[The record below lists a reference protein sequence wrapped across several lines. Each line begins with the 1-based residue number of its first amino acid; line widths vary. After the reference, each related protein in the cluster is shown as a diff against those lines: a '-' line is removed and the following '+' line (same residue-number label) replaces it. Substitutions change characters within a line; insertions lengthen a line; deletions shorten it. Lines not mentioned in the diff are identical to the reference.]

1 VYEVKSRSEEYGE
14 PLLLIGL
21 SLVVAL
27 LTACGGATE
36 SQAEAVANYPRR
48 PITWIVAF
56 DPGGGSDIE
65 ARRVQSSLEDKLG
78 TRIQVQYR
86 SGGGGAV
93 GWSDLV
99 KQNGDGYTVG
109 GLVIPHIIIQPLALD
124 DTGYATEEITPV
136 AWNVSAPAALLVVE
150 NGRFETIEQFMTYA
164 REHPGELT
172 VGGVETFSTS
182 DLALAQLIDSSGIDV
197 DYVPLTGGAGPL
209 LNSLR
214 GGHVDAVMLG
224 TSHAVGADGIAA
236 LAVAGSERFETL
248 PDVPTFKELGYE
260 VTIEYAWGVGMPAD
274 TPDAI
279 ATKFGNAVIE
289 VMKETGVAEALLA
302 GGLSPLL
309 IGPDEAAQY
318 VARQKT
324 TYEALM
330 PLLDKLNR

>member
-1 VYEVKSRSEEYGE
+1 MAPTKSEGYRSRRLLSGSS
-14 PLLLIGL
+14 LLL
-21 SLVVAL
+21 VF
-27 LTACGGATE
+27 LTACGGAPE
-36 SQAEAVANYPRR
+36 SAAEAEANYPKR
-48 PITWIVAF
+48 PLTWIVAF
-56 DPGGGSDIE
+56 DPGGGSDVE
-65 ARRVQSSLEDKLG
+65 ARRVQSALEDKLG

-93 GWSDLV
+93 GWSELV
-99 KQNGDGYTVG
+99 KQKADGYTVG
-109 GLVIPHIIIQPLALD
+109 GLVIPHIIIQPLVLV
-124 DTGYATEEITPV
+124 DTGYATEEIRPV

-150 NGRFETIEQFMTYA
+150 DGRFETMQQFMTYA

-182 DLALAQLIDSSGIDV
+182 DLALAQLMDSSGIDV

-224 TSHAVGADGIAA
+224 TSHAVRADGIRA
-236 LAVAGSERFETL
+236 LAVAGDERFETL
-248 PDVPTFKELGYE
+248 PDVPTFAELGYE
-260 VTIEYAWGVGMPAD
+260 VTIVYAWGVGMPAD

-289 VMKETGVAEALLA
+289 VMKETGADLLE

-309 IGPDEAAQY
+309 IGPDEAVQY
-318 VARQKT
+318 VARQKA
-324 TYEALM
+324 TYETLM
-330 PLLDKLNR
+330 PLLEKLNR